1 MHWDVLTPKTFLDSS
16 PLPLPL
22 SLFLSLS
29 AVQDAGGA
37 GQLDLGTAE
46 AAFWLP
52 SALWGV
58 Q

>member
-16 PLPLPL
+16 PLPL
-22 SLFLSLS
+22 SLSLS
-29 AVQDAGGA
+29 AVQDTGGA